1 MKRSIGVVLLSA
13 VSLLSTV
20 NAQSVL
26 DGTYVKE
33 NVPAR
38 KVIPYTHLREADVMW
53 SRRVWRVIDLR
64 EKINQPLYYPTTPL
78 KGKRSLMQ
86 TIYDGVTKD
95 GTITAYDGLDDEF
108 RKVLTK
114 TEVLARFSK
123 IDTFQTENPETG
135 AIEQKIVPS
144 EFDPSKVVQVFV
156 KEEWFFD
163 KQKSTLECRI
173 LGLCPIMNSFAS
185 DGSLK
190 GQQAVFWIYYPEARY
205 VFANQEVYNRSNDA
219 ERRTLEDIIWKRQFG
234 SYVYKVSNVF
244 ASESDSRRIADTKQ
258 GLDALLEA
266 EKVKQDIFEKEHDLW
281 EF

>member
-1 MKRSIGVVLLSA
+1 MKRSIGIVLLSTA
-13 VSLLSTV
+13 SLLSTV

-53 SRRVWRVIDLR
+53 SRRVWRIIDLR

-86 TIYDGVTKD
+86 TMYDGVVKD
-95 GTITAYDGLDDEF
+95 GTITAYDGGDDEF
-108 RKVLTK
+108 RKVITKAEILTMLNK
-114 TEVLARFSK
+114 VDTSQQEQPDGTFKEVILPRDFQPGQVTK
-123 IDTFQTENPETG
+123 IR
-135 AIEQKIVPS
+135 
-144 EFDPSKVVQVFV
+144 V

-173 LGLCPIMNSFAS
+173 LGLCPIIDKFDDQLAYKGS
-185 DGSLK
+185 DPL
-190 GQQAVFWIYYPEARY
+190 FWVYYPEARY

-234 SYVYKVSNVF
+234 SYVYKVSNVY
-244 ASESDSRRIADTKQ
+244 ASDSDSRRIADTKQ